1 MRVQDCETRPAPF
14 SHMPSP
20 ALGAPVSAI
29 WLGMDQANLL
39 PLARGIGGQERDSD
53 AQLQVC
59 VHTVGRGVMRK
70 AWPSLV
76 RVSKGLPSPEFQ

>member
-1 MRVQDCETRPAPF
+1 MQGCETRPAPF

-20 ALGAPVSAI
+20 ALRAPVSDN
-29 WLGMDQANLL
+29 WLGTDQANLL
-39 PLARGIGGQERDSD
+39 PLTRGFGGQERGRD

-59 VHTVGRGVMRK
+59 VHAVGRGEVRK

>member
-1 MRVQDCETRPAPF
+1 MQGCETKPAPF

-29 WLGMDQANLL
+29 WLGMDRANLL
-39 PLARGIGGQERDSD
+39 PLARGIGGQERDCD

-59 VHTVGRGVMRK
+59 VHTVGRG
-70 AWPSLV
+70 A
-76 RVSKGLPSPEFQ
+76 